1 MPGESQGGLELYA
14 IALAIAYNE
23 LGADSYDPV
32 SVVPFNLAVSS
43 VSKTAKVKTWSKLIM
58 R

>member
-1 MPGESQGGLELYA
+1 MPGESQVDLELYA
-14 IALAIAYNE
+14 IAHATAYNE

-32 SVVPFNLAVSS
+32 SVVPYNLAVSS
-43 VSKTAKVKTWSKLIM
+43 VSKPAKVKTWSKLIM